1 MLKSKKN
8 NTITNNEEK
17 WTYETTVSKVQHII
31 EQIESGELELAD
43 VFDQFTLATEYL
55 EECENF
61 LVSKQQHI
69 TAVIEN
75 LISN

>member
-1 MLKSKKN
+1 MIKSRKN
-8 NTITNNEEK
+8 NTITDNEEK

-31 EQIESGELELAD
+31 EQIESGELELAE
-43 VFDQFTLATEYL
+43 VFDRFTLATEYL
-55 EECENF
+55 EQCEHF
-61 LVSKQQHI
+61 LASKQQHI

>member
-8 NTITNNEEK
+8 NTVTNNEEK
-17 WTYETTVSKVQHII
+17 WTYEATVSKVQHII
-31 EQIESGELELAD
+31 AQIESGELELAE

-55 EECENF
+55 EKCESF
-61 LVSKQQHI
+61 LDNKQQHI

-75 LISN
+75 LMSN